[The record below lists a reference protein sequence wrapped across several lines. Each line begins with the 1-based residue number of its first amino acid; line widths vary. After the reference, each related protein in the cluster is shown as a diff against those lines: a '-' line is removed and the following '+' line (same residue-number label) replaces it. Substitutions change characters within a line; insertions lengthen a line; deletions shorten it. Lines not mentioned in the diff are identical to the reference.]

1 MFNAT
6 FDATEN
12 RWKALSN
19 YEMLQA
25 RKFAENVY
33 YHEYARELRS
43 FGYEI
48 ENKPRGDFEIKGV
61 CRELQSRFSKRHNEI
76 DASIERL
83 LKEKPELAKGNLKEL
98 RSQIAQA
105 ERSRKIAGIALP
117 ELQRLWD
124 SQLTGE
130 EKRSLSALARQP
142 KAAIQSPSVTA
153 QAAIQWAEEH
163 LFDRR
168 SVVRENEVWSAAL
181 ERGRGS
187 ELTTDDIKAAG
198 AGNAITSVTNTRR
211 PKSRRAKF

>member
-1 MFNAT
+1 MRLKTSRAAILKSRAF
-6 FDATEN
+6 
-12 RWKALSN
+12 L
-19 YEMLQA
+19 
-25 RKFAENVY
+25 
-33 YHEYARELRS
+33 
-43 FGYEI
+43 
-48 ENKPRGDFEIKGV
+48 
-61 CRELQSRFSKRHNEI
+61 RELQSRFSKRHNEI
-76 DASIERL
+76 DASIEKL

-105 ERSRKIAGIALP
+105 ERSRKIEGIALP

-130 EKRSLSALARQP
+130 ERQSLRKLARQS

-168 SVVRENEVWSAAL
+168 SVVRENEIWSAAL

-187 ELTTDDIKAAG
+187 ELDGSGHQGGRAG
-198 AGNAITSVTNTRR
+198 TRLHPQRTRAVKNHDARDFKLRMGNRLPR
-211 PKSRRAKF
+211 PRWTGKIRGVQSAS